1 MKHSFPHLFP
11 IKGGKKNDV
20 TDRATLAAMP
30 FCPDK
35 IHSADDRRTV
45 TANENFALTGLEAVL
60 AALLL
65 LEIIRSPR
73 WQERHPKVSSK
84 TLIEERPNLKN
95 NRYYKAW
102 RRRQLLKNNSIL
114 TS

>member
-11 IKGGKKNDV
+11 IKGGIKNEA
-20 TDRATLAAMP
+20 TDRAIVTAMP

-35 IHSADDRRTV
+35 IHAPDDRRTV
-45 TANENFALTGLEAVL
+45 TGNENSVLTGIEAVL
-60 AALLL
+60 GAILI
-65 LEIIRSPR
+65 LEIILGPR
-73 WQERHPKVSSK
+73 WQERRPAASSDK
-84 TLIEERPNLKN
+84 LLEANPHLKN

-102 RRRQLLKNNSIL
+102 RRRELLKNNPLL

>member
-1 MKHSFPHLFP
+1 MKHSFPYLFP

-20 TDRATLAAMP
+20 TDRATVAVMP

-35 IHSADDRRTV
+35 IHAADDRRTV
-45 TANENFALTGLEAVL
+45 IDNKNSSLTSIEAVL
-60 AALLL
+60 TAILI

-73 WQERHPKVSSK
+73 WQERHLGASSK
-84 TLIEERPNLKN
+84 PVIEERPSLKN

-102 RRRQLLKNNSIL
+102 RRRELLKNNSIL

>member
-1 MKHSFPHLFP
+1 MKHRFPYLFP
-11 IKGGKKNDV
+11 IKGGRKNDV

-35 IHSADDRRTV
+35 IHTADDRRTV
-45 TANENFALTGLEAVL
+45 AGNGNSALTGIEAVL
-60 AALLL
+60 AAMLI

-73 WQERHPKVSSK
+73 WQERHLAASSDK
-84 TLIEERPNLKN
+84 LLEERPHLKN

-102 RRRQLLKNNSIL
+102 RRRELLKNNPIL

>member
-1 MKHSFPHLFP
+1 MKHTFPNLFP
-11 IKGGKKNDV
+11 IKGGKKNDQ
-20 TDRATLAAMP
+20 TGRATVAAMP

-35 IHSADDRRTV
+35 IHTADDRRTV
-45 TANENFALTGLEAVL
+45 TDNENSALTGIEAVL
-60 AALLL
+60 AAILI

-73 WQERHPKVSSK
+73 WQERHLGASSK
-84 TLIEERPNLKN
+84 TLIQERPDLKN

-102 RRRQLLKNNSIL
+102 RRRELLKNNSIL